1 MKVSFDWHVRRRLCA
16 EAEQDLGRRFAAG
29 TPAYVLLL
37 AAFAYGSSCW
47 PSHQVPIA
55 VFAGLFA
62 GAAYWHQTI
71 VTAMRERYDDCPA
84 FWSATLRRAVYASA
98 ALWAAFTAWAG
109 VNHADAN
116 QIFVLTLVT
125 AGVAVGMNAS
135 IGADEP
141 LTERCLLIVLTPVMC
156 IQLANGAFALI
167 AASGLLLALLIAQ
180 SRVQSVTYWERI
192 AERAELENRVEKAER
207 TLAIVVEAAAPLDRQ
222 AAGAPVK
229 ATAPALVPATD
240 LVSVL
245 R

>member
-1 MKVSFDWHVRRRLCA
+1 
-16 EAEQDLGRRFAAG
+16 
-29 TPAYVLLL
+29 
-37 AAFAYGSSCW
+37 
-47 PSHQVPIA
+47 
-55 VFAGLFA
+55 
-62 GAAYWHQTI
+62 
-71 VTAMRERYDDCPA
+71 MRERYDDCPA

-125 AGVAVGMNAS
+125 SGVAVGMNAS